1 MAETPNKFA
10 VREDLEV
17 FFQSF
22 QQQLD
27 RRFDEIRELQQSLFK
42 QLELRVEGAE
52 KLEQER
58 IACICEMGKGDTKML
73 EAKIAGV
80 RNEIEAI
87 HRELKIESEAAKA
100 VVTKSEIA
108 TEKRFDAVNEFRAQM
123 ADQAGLFISRREV
136 EALVNS
142 NSEKI
147 SSITDR
153 LNRNEGR
160 GMGISQLG
168 GWIFGGVGLVVGLIA
183 IFSWLSHMQPTIDR
197 NSEFRQQA
205 APVIQGIKP

>member
-42 QLELRVEGAE
+42 QLELRIEGAE

-80 RNEIEAI
+80 RDEIEAV
-87 HRELKIESEAAKA
+87 HREVKIESEAAKA

-205 APVIQGIKP
+205 APVIQGVKP

>member
-73 EAKIAGV
+73 EAKIAGA
-80 RNEIEAI
+80 RDAIEAI

>member
-42 QLELRVEGAE
+42 QLELRIEGAE

-80 RNEIEAI
+80 RDEIEAV
-87 HRELKIESEAAKA
+87 HREVKIESEAAKA

>member
-73 EAKIAGV
+73 EAKIAGA

>member
-80 RNEIEAI
+80 RDEIEAV
-87 HRELKIESEAAKA
+87 HREVKIESEAAKA